1 MRLNGKSRW
10 SYRTCEIGVLYRLPA
25 LLIAAAAIGSLRG
38 KHRRNPSVRMD
49 EFTILSYAKNP
60 QEILNLLQR
69 GYHEK
74 KLF

>member
-1 MRLNGKSRW
+1 MRLNGKSRF
-10 SYRTCEIGVLYRLPA
+10 SYRTCEIGVLYRQPA
-25 LLIAAAAIGSLRG
+25 LLITAAAIGGLRG
-38 KHRRNPSVRMD
+38 KHQRNPLVQMD
-49 EFTILSYAKNP
+49 EFTILSYEKNL